1 MQETKIKIKKIVNF
15 SFFLF
20 LKWMILLMSNLAP
33 KTNKVCMCVCV
44 CVCVSLSLHSL
55 NNADLVIIF
64 QFLETLTTYQFTY
77 NITGFWRKV
86 NLKCISLDNFVIK
99 KHWLRICGTSL
110 CGFRWYVVSLNEWQ
124 KFLLQ
129 SEMKI
134 HFFFNLL

>member
-1 MQETKIKIKKIVNF
+1 MQEIKIKKIVNF

-33 KTNKVCMCVCV
+33 KTNKVCVCVCV

-77 NITGFWRKV
+77 NITGF
-86 NLKCISLDNFVIK
+86 
-99 KHWLRICGTSL
+99 
-110 CGFRWYVVSLNEWQ
+110 
-124 KFLLQ
+124 
-129 SEMKI
+129 
-134 HFFFNLL
+134 